1 MKRDWRHELLEK
13 KSGEKKEKE
22 LDVPQCFNKREQIR
36 IVTTQKKDKSIV
48 K

>member
-1 MKRDWRHELLEK
+1 MKRDWRHMLLEK

-22 LDVPQCFNKREQIR
+22 LDVPQRFNKREQIQ